1 MTTHLLVY
9 NSCIFLETRS
19 PDRDRKHSSLKF
31 ILDSLK
37 ETNTISGA
45 LKHATRKQLEVVLSF
60 MLSCIISYH
69 TVLSKVPRY
78 LPARNKSFLWSSL
91 VVSVEIIY
99 TIIPL
104 ENTPSCWASHYSVQ
118 SFPSP
123 TSEYRSGLHSML
135 AIQQIEKWRSVH
147 EG

>member
-9 NSCIFLETRS
+9 NSCMFLETHS

-37 ETNTISGA
+37 EKNTISGA
-45 LKHATRKQLEVVLSF
+45 LKHATRKQLEVV
-60 MLSCIISYH
+60 LSCIISYH

-78 LPARNKSFLWSSL
+78 LPARNKSFLRSCL

-104 ENTPSCWASHYSVQ
+104 ENAPSCGASHYSVQ

-123 TSEYRSGLHSML
+123 TSEYCSGLRSML
-135 AIQQIEKWRSVH
+135 AIQQIEKRRSVH
-147 EG
+147 EGWSRI